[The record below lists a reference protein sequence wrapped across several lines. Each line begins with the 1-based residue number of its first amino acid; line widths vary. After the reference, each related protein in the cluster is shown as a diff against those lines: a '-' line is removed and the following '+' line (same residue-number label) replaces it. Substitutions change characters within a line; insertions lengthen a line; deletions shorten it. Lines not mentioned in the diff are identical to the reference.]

1 MRAGQRL
8 RRLPSPR
15 GDGPQLRRPFGLFV
29 RVSNT
34 ERNCLA
40 AKLVN
45 ATNLA
50 LAIALATG
58 IAANWST
65 IKSMLGSSVIIT
77 AITIVIPP
85 GALECGTQ

>member
-1 MRAGQRL
+1 
-8 RRLPSPR
+8 
-15 GDGPQLRRPFGLFV
+15 
-29 RVSNT
+29 
-34 ERNCLA
+34 
-40 AKLVN
+40 VN